1 MHFSELVAP
10 PPQPIVPAYATLS
23 PHVAAAP
30 QRWHVGLADARFH
43 WYDLVSGFPAVPDI
57 RDPVGR
63 YMRRM
68 QFDLEAAAEKHLV
81 YFAVLRPRIRFDT
94 ARDAQWGFFSL
105 KLTLPVTM
113 GAEQR
118 PSSISIE
125 LKPPIGATLKKPSL
139 TLTDTFLTLNWG
151 GQVEVMTIHDVMQ
164 RYPNDLKTPGRVVH
178 VGQTRDGDARLARGR
193 LVALQKLQ
201 QQHGEYF
208 DMLVLMQQVNLTVD
222 CDYGDPAD
230 WPENQT
236 LPALEALHR
245 CRADIVEGALMRYFE
260 GPWMPA
266 RGSIEKAQRRERLRD
281 VNGASQLQQMT
292 IDLNL
297 HKAGNFQYLCSDHA
311 ESACQHLFS
320 CDIVDGEAI
329 VTKLPLPTPPS
340 RARKS

>member
-30 QRWHVGLADARFH
+30 QRWHIALSNAKFH

-63 YMRRM
+63 YLRRM

-94 ARDAQWGFFSL
+94 ARDPQWGFFSL
-105 KLTLPVTM
+105 KLTLPVIM
-113 GAEQR
+113 GAER
-118 PSSISIE
+118 RASNIVIE
-125 LKPPIGATLKKPSL
+125 LKPPIGATLKKPTL
-139 TLTDTFLTLNWG
+139 TLNDTLLTLNWG
-151 GQVEVMTIHDVMQ
+151 GQVEVLSIHDVMQ
-164 RYPNDLKTPGRVVH
+164 HYQNDLKIPGKVVH
-178 VGQTRDGDARLARGR
+178 VGQTRDADARLSKGR
-193 LVALQKLQ
+193 VCALQKLQ

-208 DMLVLMQQVNLTVD
+208 DLLVLMQQVDLSVD

-245 CRADIVEGALMRYFE
+245 CRSDIVEGALIRYFE
-260 GPWMPA
+260 GPWMQT
-266 RGSIEKAQRRERLRD
+266 RSSVEKSARRERLRQ
-281 VNGASQLQQMT
+281 VHAASQLQQMT
-292 IDLNL
+292 IDLQPR
-297 HKAGNFQYLCSDHA
+297 HAGNFQNLFSEHA

-329 VTKLPLPTPPS
+329 VTKLPLPVLP
-340 RARKS
+340 RAKKS